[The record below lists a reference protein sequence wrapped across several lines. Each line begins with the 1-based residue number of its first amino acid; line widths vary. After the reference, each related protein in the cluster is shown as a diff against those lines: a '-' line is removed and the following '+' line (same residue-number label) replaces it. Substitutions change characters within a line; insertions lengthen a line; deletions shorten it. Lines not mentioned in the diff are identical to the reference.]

1 MLIIIGKQ
9 SLERSFSAYIL
20 LRVDEF
26 ARTEED
32 ETSAKV

>member
-1 MLIIIGKQ
+1 MLIIIGNQ
-9 SLERSFSAYIL
+9 DLERSFAAYIL
-20 LRVDEF
+20 LRIDEF